1 MKFIAIP
8 TYKPSE
14 LLPRM
19 ALSSPGNGNPD
30 LFLSKE
36 HLELALDIIAK
47 SGGEVVVESPVW
59 SDPTIDW
66 SKFSLILLRDTW
78 DYDRHSELFRKW
90 LKSLTVP
97 VLNPV
102 DTVLWNINKT
112 YLRELASAGV
122 DVVPTLFLCRTQW
135 QAWADHN
142 RLSNSGPATFG
153 DLLTSLLGQSTP
165 ADLSCS
171 VEDFSVKGSFVIKPS
186 ISLGGQNMC
195 QVDMNSPLEK
205 VLAHI
210 NSVFDIKNDRE
221 TVILIQP
228 LVEEIIV
235 EGETSLIFLHGE
247 FSHAV
252 RKVPKTGEFRVHED
266 LGGTSTLVEGEA
278 HLIAF
283 GQAAL
288 AAAKGLY
295 DPQGKMTAPLFY
307 SRVDYVLKDGTR
319 PLVMEVELIEPSLF
333 LTICPAAA
341 AKFSDMVLA
350 VLADV

>member
-153 DLLTSLLGQSTP
+153 DLLTSLLGKSTP

-195 QVDMNSPLEK
+195 
-205 VLAHI
+205 
-210 NSVFDIKNDRE
+210 
-221 TVILIQP
+221 QP